1 MTVRDPY
8 PQSKFAIDGQ
18 DIVVD
23 GLENSISFMIGV
35 SGSGIIVN
43 ETYNYDNDGQ
53 VVIRGISDLMAKCVY
68 GELTTGRQ
76 VNAKKTVDFYINDEV
91 LFTRGIYASRLHNP
105 FDPNGQKYVMAVAS
119 RRICYPGHP
128 FYVTAIGQHEVK
140 LYHPNGSLIT
150 TVTAG
155 APSSEGGAV
164 YTTDYDPAVLF
175 PNHYQQAAYM
185 EIRDP
190 RLLFPNHWDKAAR
203 MIIGDELEVDLLPEA
218 CREAVSVRFLNRY
231 DVMESVIAH
240 YMTEKPAVQDD
251 VSMMGGKR
259 TRFSVKSNTDYTLFS
274 GKLIFQEEFDT
285 WQDLLASRK
294 AQILMHGLWQDII
307 ITKSNYTRQR
317 RQFYSSQVELTF
329 QTAKTS
335 MLL

>member
-76 VNAKKTVDFYINDEV
+76 VNARKTVDFYINDEV

-119 RRICYPGHP
+119 LRICYPGP
-128 FYVTAIGQHEVK
+128 PCYVTAIGQHEVN
-140 LYHPNGSLIT
+140 LYHLNGSLIT

-185 EIRDP
+185 EIRDEM
-190 RLLFPNHWDKAAR
+190 R
-203 MIIGDELEVDLLPEA
+203 VDIFRNNQPD
-218 CREAVSVRFLNRY
+218 AVDIRFLNRY

>member
-76 VNAKKTVDFYINDEV
+76 VNARKTVDFYINDEV

-185 EIRDP
+185 EIRDEM
-190 RLLFPNHWDKAAR
+190 R
-203 MIIGDELEVDLLPEA
+203 VDIFRNNQPD
-218 CREAVSVRFLNRY
+218 AVDIRFLNRY

>member
-76 VNAKKTVDFYINDEV
+76 VNARKTVDFYINDEV

-128 FYVTAIGQHEVK
+128 FYVTAIGQHEVN
-140 LYHPNGSLIT
+140 LYHLNGSLIT

-185 EIRDP
+185 EIRDEM
-190 RLLFPNHWDKAAR
+190 R
-203 MIIGDELEVDLLPEA
+203 VDIFRNNQPD
-218 CREAVSVRFLNRY
+218 AVDIRFLNRY

>member
-76 VNAKKTVDFYINDEV
+76 VNARKTVDFYINDEV

-185 EIRDP
+185 EIRDEM
-190 RLLFPNHWDKAAR
+190 R
-203 MIIGDELEVDLLPEA
+203 VDIFRNNQLD
-218 CREAVSVRFLNRY
+218 AVDIRFLNRY

>member
-185 EIRDP
+185 EIRDEM
-190 RLLFPNHWDKAAR
+190 R
-203 MIIGDELEVDLLPEA
+203 VDIFRNNQPD
-218 CREAVSVRFLNRY
+218 AVDIRFLNRY